1 MLNLGHSRHTHDDAM
16 FRSPSLSLG
25 ILRGMMDL
33 PNLSP
38 TIMPGIAILGAGIFA
53 KEAHLPALHK
63 LGSKAPPLLA
73 VYSRSEKTSRE
84 CAEAAAELG
93 LGPAPTP
100 AIYHDAEPSVNLD
113 ALLARADITAVIIV
127 LPITLQPAIVLKAL
141 AAGKH
146 VISEK
151 PVAPDVAGGIKLINE
166 YEQKYKRDLVWRV
179 AENFEAEPGYRAA
192 GEMIATGSIGQVKLF
207 KANVSNY
214 IDKNNKYYNTPWR
227 TIPDYQGGFLLD
239 GGVHTI
245 AALRVMLPEP
255 LTHLSS
261 IASLNREHLKPH
273 DTIHALARAGSHF
286 HGIVDMSFASPTAS
300 TPKADAFVITGSK
313 GWMTVNFEKPDGKN
327 TVLRVVVK
335 RAIEVEG
342 QPTEEAEEVYEVPQ
356 RGIEEEFGA
365 FFDAIAGRESQDFG
379 SPLGALRDVA
389 FIEAALTSEG
399 KVVDLGALV
408 VGTD

>member
-1 MLNLGHSRHTHDDAM
+1 
-16 FRSPSLSLG
+16 
-25 ILRGMMDL
+25 
-33 PNLSP
+33 
-38 TIMPGIAILGAGIFA
+38 MPGIAILGAGIFA

-93 LGPAPTP
+93 LGPAPAP
-100 AIYHDAEPSVNLD
+100 AIYHDAEPSANLD

-127 LPITLQPAIVLKAL
+127 LPITLQPSIVLKAL

-166 YEQKYKRDLVWRV
+166 YEQKYQRDLVWRV

-192 GEMIATGSIGQVKLF
+192 GEMIATGKIGQVKLF

-273 DTIHALARAGSHF
+273 DTIHALATAGSHF

-313 GWMTVNFEKPDGKN
+313 GWMTVNSAKPEGKDA
-327 TVLRVVVK
+327 VLRVVVK

-342 QPTEEAEEVYEVPQ
+342 RPTEEIEEVYEVPQ

-408 VGTD
+408 AGID